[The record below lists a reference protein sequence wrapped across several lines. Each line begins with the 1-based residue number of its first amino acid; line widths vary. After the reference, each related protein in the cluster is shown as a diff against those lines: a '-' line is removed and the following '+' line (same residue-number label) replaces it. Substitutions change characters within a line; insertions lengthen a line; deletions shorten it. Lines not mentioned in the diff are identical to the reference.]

1 MKQIKNNKKQSGQGL
16 VEYLIIVALVAV
28 GGIGIMQIVGKS
40 INVKFAEIASSLGA
54 SGSEKIEKA
63 EITQSSVTK
72 KNFRNFMKGF
82 STDGKNQDGS
92 NQDNNGQ

>member
-1 MKQIKNNKKQSGQGL
+1 MKPIKNKAKQSGQGL

-28 GGIGIMQIVGKS
+28 GGIGIMQIVGQS

-54 SGSEKIEKA
+54 NGSGKIEKA
-63 EITQSSVTK
+63 EITQSSTNK

-82 STDGKNQDGS
+82 STNGKNQDGS
-92 NQDNNGQ
+92 SSDNNGQ